1 MVMTMHSCLSDPKQ
15 TIVFVVTGEPKGKGR
30 PRFTKTGRV
39 YTPAETANYERLVA
53 FNYDMKAQGYKFTSP
68 VKVTI
73 KAFHKPPKGKSKK
86 VVGDM
91 LAGHILP
98 TKKPDADNVAKII
111 LDGLNH
117 VAWDDDTQVVEMTV
131 MKGYNREPHVVVI
144 IEEIEAQ
151 RC

>member
-1 MVMTMHSCLSDPKQ
+1 MDLCRSDLKQ
-15 TIVFVVTGEPKGKGR
+15 ISFVVRGEPKGKGR

-39 YTPAETANYERLVA
+39 YTPAETTRYERLVA
-53 FNYDMKAQGYKFTSP
+53 FSYEEAAMGYKFTSP
-68 VKVTI
+68 VKVTVN
-73 KAFHKPPKGKSKK
+73 AFHTPPKGKSKK

-91 LAGHILP
+91 LSGHILP

-131 MKGYNREPHVVVI
+131 TKGYFVESFVSVT
-144 IEEIEAQ
+144 IEEINAK